1 MSYIESSGDPVQHKH
16 LQRGQ
21 AAILIDAIGPHMTV
35 DMFMC
40 SITDND
46 MCGMIAGTI
55 LLMDEEEWVRGLP
68 KRNVTV
74 DQDTMKISPSDGVYI
89 TIDRHVMTPDG
100 FIPRRNLPG
109 YHAQRLIDK
118 YRELSGDC
126 RLFMVEDYA

>member
-1 MSYIESSGDPVQHKH
+1 MSYVESSDQVQPKH

-35 DMFMC
+35 DMFLR
-40 SITDND
+40 SIPDND
-46 MCGMIAGTI
+46 MCSMIAGTI
-55 LLMDEEEWVRGLP
+55 LLMDEEGWVRGLP
-68 KRNVTV
+68 KRDVTI
-74 DQDTMKISPSDGVYI
+74 DQDTMKISPSEGVYI

-109 YHAQRLIDK
+109 YHAQKLIDK
-118 YRELSGDC
+118 YRELSGEG